1 MISGANKDLETH
13 QRIARASTSRKQL
26 HFAPLQ
32 PMQLGRV
39 SEQPHELHARS
50 KGEDLLSPGRSKSVG
65 SAVDRALL
73 KEALDAELAVAKDRP
88 RSAQFSTK
96 VCL

>member
-1 MISGANKDLETH
+1 MHT
-13 QRIARASTSRKQL
+13 
-26 HFAPLQ
+26 
-32 PMQLGRV
+32 
-39 SEQPHELHARS
+39 RS
-50 KGEDLLSPGRSKSVG
+50 KADELLSPGRSKSLG

-96 VCL
+96 VLHASSVAQAVQSRHMLWIQ